1 MPKFLL
7 CVCVNPRESEK
18 WESRSDFNGN
28 LRPAETVSSIAKLY
42 WFSALFV
49 LCQKART
56 WTAINCPFLRA
67 YTTKPP
73 PDPGC

>member
-18 WESRSDFNGN
+18 WESSSDFNGN

-56 WTAINCPFLRA
+56 CGVNPRGWTGGGWL
-67 YTTKPP
+67 
-73 PDPGC
+73 D